1 MLDPELKNLMT
12 ELKLNNLKDNLE
24 GCLLS
29 AEQEEVTYLQFLK
42 NALNLEYKTREEKKY
57 RERARRSNLPYFKDF
72 SDYDFNFQNVVS
84 KRKINA
90 LCEMEWVDRLFNM
103 IFLGPPG
110 VGKTR
115 IMVSVGVEALKRGY
129 TVFFITMSDLM
140 EVLNYRSESRKLE
153 NKYKKILNCQ
163 ILLLDEVGYQPIN
176 KDEANKFFNLIA
188 KLHEKTSIMIT
199 SNKKITE
206 WSEFVDDVA
215 LATAVLDRL
224 SFRCETFSMS
234 GNSYRLENRERF
246 FTGEV

>member
-1 MLDPELKNLMT
+1 
-12 ELKLNNLKDNLE
+12 
-24 GCLLS
+24 
-29 AEQEEVTYLQFLK
+29 
-42 NALNLEYKTREEKKY
+42 
-57 RERARRSNLPYFKDF
+57 
-72 SDYDFNFQNVVS
+72 
-84 KRKINA
+84 
-90 LCEMEWVDRLFNM
+90 
-103 IFLGPPG
+103 
-110 VGKTR
+110 
-115 IMVSVGVEALKRGY
+115 
-129 TVFFITMSDLM
+129 MSDLM